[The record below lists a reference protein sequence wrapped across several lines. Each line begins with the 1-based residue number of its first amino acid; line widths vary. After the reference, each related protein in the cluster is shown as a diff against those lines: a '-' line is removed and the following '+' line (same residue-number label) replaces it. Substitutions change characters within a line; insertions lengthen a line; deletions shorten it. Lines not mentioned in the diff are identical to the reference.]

1 MTKGLIEEIMKR
13 SKFKT
18 IVIKIE
24 IMKIYVNLNHK
35 VTIEWIFWDK

>member
-1 MTKGLIEEIMKR
+1 MTKELIEEIMKR

-24 IMKIYVNLNHK
+24 IMKFMEI
-35 VTIEWIFWDK
+35 